1 MTTLVLLFKKIESED
16 KRKYGTFYSSLKAE
30 VIFNK
35 SEIDDVFQSVYTTVI
50 SKIQKSLGKGS
61 SCIIDLVLDHT
72 IIISRYN
79 PLTGSS
85 YIKLPKELD
94 HP

>member
-50 SKIQKSLGKGS
+50 SKIQKSFGKGS
-61 SCIIDLVLDHT
+61 SCIIDSVLDHT
-72 IIISRYN
+72 IIIS
-79 PLTGSS
+79 
-85 YIKLPKELD
+85 K
-94 HP
+94 